1 MRIISRQVPH
11 NRQQGSTRGIRQP
24 RPEGIALEFFESFVE
39 IHQNPSFL
47 IDLIQSED
55 FHPLIEPFKQQYLLL
70 DQWLDY
76 SGYG

>member
-11 NRQQGSTRGIRQP
+11 NRQQGSTRGTHQS
-24 RPEGIALEFFESFVE
+24 RPEVIALEFFESFVE

-47 IDLIQSED
+47 IDLIQGED

-76 SGYG
+76 SGYC